1 MAGGDAMLRLVDAL
15 CGPLPPLVRLFV
27 SAYVAIHA
35 LTLMVFFWAL
45 AVEGPR
51 LLDCLSAFVGE

>member
-1 MAGGDAMLRLVDAL
+1 MLRLVDAL